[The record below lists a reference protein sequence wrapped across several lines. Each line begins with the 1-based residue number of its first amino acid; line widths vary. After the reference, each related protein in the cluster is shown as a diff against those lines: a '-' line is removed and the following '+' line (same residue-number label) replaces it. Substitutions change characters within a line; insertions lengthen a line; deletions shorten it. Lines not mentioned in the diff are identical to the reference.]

1 MTDMQAAVG
10 VSQLKKLPE
19 FIAKRRANFNALR
32 EGLKDLE
39 EFFILPEATPNSEPS
54 WFGFPIAVRPD
65 GPFNRNQVIAFLENR
80 KIATR
85 LLFAGNL
92 LRQPAYQD
100 IKHRVVGPLT
110 NTDFIMNQVFWVGV
124 YPGITSAMMSYMLDV
139 FHKLPVEQLVAI

>member
-19 FIAKRRANFNALR
+19 FIEKRRANFRALH

-54 WFGFPIAVRPD
+54 WFGFPIAVRP
-65 GPFNRNQVIAFLENR
+65 GAPFNRNQAIQFLETR

-92 LRQPAYQD
+92 LRQPAYQG
-100 IKHRVVGPLT
+100 IQHRVVGSLE

-124 YPGITSAMMSYMLDV
+124 YPGITAEMMSYMLDV
-139 FHKLPVEQLVAI
+139 FHKMTVEQLVAI